1 MHPAFSMT
9 NNVIDQNLI
18 RQIFFILLIIL
29 LGIVLFLELEFFLP
43 AVLGAITFYVL
54 MRDRMFYLTE
64 KRKWG
69 HGRAALVLMLLSF
82 LIILLP
88 IGVLANMM
96 IGKISYGLNHSAEL
110 MTSIK
115 KVVANLEQ
123 SLGYDLVSQDQI
135 NRIGP
140 FLAKLLPKILTVTLN
155 TFSIIGAM
163 YFILYFMLVNGRQM
177 EDSLYEY
184 IPLKDSNVELI
195 GMEVHRNVIS
205 NAIGIPLIGLLQ
217 GVVGLIGYL
226 IIGVHEP
233 FLWFMATCITAML
246 PVVGAALVYVPLTV
260 MFFAQGNTWQGVA
273 MGVWGFG
280 VIGLVD
286 NFFRFMLN
294 KKIGDIHPL
303 ITIFGVIIGIQLFGF
318 IGLIFGPLL
327 ISMFIVLL
335 KVYSNE
341 FLTKRRET
349 KRLK

>member
-1 MHPAFSMT
+1 MS

-18 RQIFFILLIIL
+18 RQIFFILIIIL
-29 LGIVLFLELEFFLP
+29 LGIVLFIELEFFLP
-43 AVLGAITFYVL
+43 AVLGAVTFYVL
-54 MRDRMFYLTE
+54 MRDKMFYLAE
-64 KRKWG
+64 KRKWR
-69 HGRAALVLMLLSF
+69 HGRAAIVLMLLSF

-96 IGKISYGLNHSAEL
+96 IGKISFALAHSNEL
-110 MTSIK
+110 ISSIK
-115 KVVANLEQ
+115 KTVSSIEE
-123 SLGYDLVSQDQI
+123 SIGYDLISQETI
-135 NRIGP
+135 NKLGP
-140 FLAKLLPKILTVTLN
+140 FLAKLVPKILTVTLN
-155 TFSIIGAM
+155 TISIIGAM
-163 YFILYFMLVNGRQM
+163 YFILYFMLVNGREM

-184 IPLKDSNVELI
+184 IPLKDSNVDLI
-195 GMEVHRNVIS
+195 GMEVHRNVIA

-226 IIGVHEP
+226 IIGVQEP

-246 PVVGAALVYVPLTV
+246 PVVGAALVYIPLTV
-260 MFFAQGNTWQGVA
+260 MFFAQGHTWQGFA

-280 VIGLVD
+280 IIGLVD